1 MIGIWNNNQT
11 KQIIWQSKDVI
22 QETRCSRIYLQYRI
36 NKNGKLFFSSSFCIL
51 ERTLI
56 VGGFSLI
63 SCDAMFSL
71 GYHCPCVHVYKQ
83 KKDFRMYYNCLQEVL
98 QTQII
103 YKRENENYHSL
114 NI

>member
-22 QETRCSRIYLQYRI
+22 QYTVCALSNAFHTIHIKTRRSMVYTP
-36 NKNGKLFFSSSFCIL
+36 FCIL

-63 SCDAMFSL
+63 SCDAMASL

-83 KKDFRMYYNCLQEVL
+83 KRDFRMYYNCLQEV
-98 QTQII
+98 
-103 YKRENENYHSL
+103 
-114 NI
+114 